1 MTPSSPVN
9 VFHYAQN
16 RFACDGVALDE
27 VAAAIGTPCYVYGA
41 RVVRERYQALA
52 GALGPVPHA
61 LHYALKAN
69 STMGMVRLVR
79 SLGAQVDANS
89 GGEIE
94 LALRAGYA
102 PSDVVFTGVGKTPAE
117 LDQAVRL
124 AVKTINAESPGELAR
139 IDEIAQARGTRARVA
154 LRVNPDIDARSHP
167 HISTG
172 LKRNKFGVALE
183 SAFDLCLDAA
193 RRPGLH
199 LVGLHAHIGSQITTL
214 EPLAGAAATLAAL
227 ARRLAA
233 AGVPLEHL
241 DLGGGLGISYD
252 GSPVPD
258 VADYVAALIAAT
270 RDSGCGLILEP
281 GRWLVAPAG
290 VLVATVVDV
299 KVHPGGRRF
308 VVLDAGMT
316 DLLRP
321 ALYSAFHRIVPLER
335 DGRPDVECDVVGP
348 VCESSDT
355 FGVDRQLPDPRPGD
369 RVAILDAGAYGAVM
383 ASNYNRRV
391 TPAEVLVDG
400 GRWEVIRRRQTL
412 DDLLVCEP

>member
-1 MTPSSPVN
+1 MTRPSSTN
-9 VFHYAQN
+9 VFDYTQD
-16 RFACDGVALDE
+16 RFACDGVPLGD
-27 VAAAIGTPCYVYGA
+27 VAAAVGTPCYVYGA
-41 RVVRERYQALA
+41 RVVRERYRALDEA
-52 GALGPVPHA
+52 FGAVPHA

-69 STMGMVRLVR
+69 STMGVVRLVR

-102 PSDVVFTGVGKTPAE
+102 PSQVVFTGVGKTPAE
-117 LDQAVRL
+117 LEQAVRL
-124 AVKTINAESPGELAR
+124 GVRTINAESPGELAR
-139 IDEIAQARGTRARVA
+139 IDEIARARGARARVA

-172 LKRNKFGVALE
+172 LRRNKFGVALE
-183 SAFDLCLDAA
+183 SALDVCLDAA

-227 ARRLAA
+227 ARRLAG
-233 AGVPLEHL
+233 AGVQVEHL
-241 DLGGGLGISYD
+241 DLGGGLGVSYD
-252 GSPVPD
+252 GGPVPD
-258 VADYVAALIAAT
+258 VAAYVSALVEAT
-270 RDSGCGLILEP
+270 RDAGCLLILEP

-321 ALYSAFHRIVPLER
+321 ALYSAFHRIVPLQR
-335 DGRPDVECDVVGP
+335 DGRPDVACDVVGP

-355 FGVDRQLPDPRPGD
+355 FGVDRPLPDPRPGD
-369 RVAILDAGAYGAVM
+369 RVAILDTGAYGAVM
-383 ASNYNRRV
+383 ASNYNRHV

-400 GRWEVIRRRQTL
+400 GRWQVIRRRQTL
-412 DDLLVCEP
+412 DDLLACES

>member
-1 MTPSSPVN
+1 MTRSSPAPI
-9 VFHYAQN
+9 FDYAGG
-16 RFACDGVALDE
+16 RFCCDGLPLDE
-27 VAAAIGTPCYVYGA
+27 VAAAVGTPCYAYSA
-41 RVVRERYQALA
+41 RAVRERYAALS
-52 GALGPVPHA
+52 GALGAVPHA

-69 STMGMVRLVR
+69 STLGMVRLLR

-94 LALRAGYA
+94 LALRAGYTPA
-102 PSDVVFTGVGKTPAE
+102 EVVFTGVGKTPAE
-117 LDQAVRL
+117 LEQAVRL
-124 AVKTINAESPGELAR
+124 GLKAINAESAGELAR
-139 IDEIAQARGTRARVA
+139 IDAIAQARGVRARVA

-183 SAFDLCLDAA
+183 SAFDICVEAA
-193 RRPGLH
+193 RRPGLQ
-199 LVGLHAHIGSQITTL
+199 LVGLHAHVGSQITSL
-214 EPLAGAAATLAAL
+214 EPLAGAAAALAAL
-227 ARRLAA
+227 AGRLAA

-241 DLGGGLGISYD
+241 DVGGGLGVSYD
-252 GSPVPD
+252 GQPVPD
-258 VADYVAALIAAT
+258 VADYVAALVEAT
-270 RDSGCGLILEP
+270 RGAGCSLILEP

-290 VLVATVVDV
+290 VLVATVADV

-321 ALYSAFHRIVPLER
+321 ALYSAFHRIVALRR
-335 DGRPDVECDVVGP
+335 DGREDVACDVVGP

-355 FGVDRQLPDPRPGD
+355 FGVDRPLPDPRPGD
-369 RVAILDAGAYGAVM
+369 QVAVLDTGAYGAVM

-391 TPAEVLVDG
+391 TPVEVLVDG
-400 GRWEVIRRRQTL
+400 GRWQVIRRRQTI
-412 DDLLVCEP
+412 DDLLVCES